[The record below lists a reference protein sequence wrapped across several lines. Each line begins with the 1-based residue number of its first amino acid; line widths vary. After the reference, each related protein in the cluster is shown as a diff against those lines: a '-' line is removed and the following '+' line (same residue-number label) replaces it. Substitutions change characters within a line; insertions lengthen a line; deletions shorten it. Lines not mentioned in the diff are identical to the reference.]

1 MAFYYAKKGDVSVEN
16 NKSPTY
22 ELAEQDY
29 MAGMKYKDIAEKYGV
44 SINTVKSWKGRYN
57 WSKDKKSVHTKK
69 KKVCTQNGKSRGEK
83 DINISWVEIE
93 NEYVTDIRKKPC
105 SLEFLSEK
113 YDIPLQT
120 IKDYSSRHK
129 WSQKRTEYKL
139 NTNQKIVEK
148 TAEIISDDIAKY
160 KAQHL
165 SITDNILNQI
175 NKALDNPNELYSFVE
190 KFREGNGD
198 GSYTEYSDVKIH
210 DTLNENKVVKIVTAV
225 EKLQRMQRQTLDILS
240 VDAQERLELERK
252 KVEIAQSKVPSKE
265 QVSLQG
271 QITALADLI
280 NNPVEERVLDDD

>member
-1 MAFYYAKKGDVSVEN
+1 MARERSPNRDKAFELYKESNGKIQNREIANILGISEKTVS
-16 NKSPTY
+16 
-22 ELAEQDY
+22 
-29 MAGMKYKDIAEKYGV
+29 G
-44 SINTVKSWKGRYN
+44 WKT
-57 WSKDKKSVHTKK
+57 KDKWISKLNGVLQINERSTPKEKK
-69 KKVCTQNGKSRGEK
+69 KN
-83 DINISWVEIE
+83 DNDISWLEIE
-93 NEYVTDIRKKPC
+93 NEYVTDIRKNPC
-105 SLEFLSEK
+105 SLESLSKK
-113 YDIPLQT
+113 YKIPLQT
-120 IKDYSSRHK
+120 IKDYSSK
-129 WSQKRTEYKL
+129 NQWSKKRTEYKL